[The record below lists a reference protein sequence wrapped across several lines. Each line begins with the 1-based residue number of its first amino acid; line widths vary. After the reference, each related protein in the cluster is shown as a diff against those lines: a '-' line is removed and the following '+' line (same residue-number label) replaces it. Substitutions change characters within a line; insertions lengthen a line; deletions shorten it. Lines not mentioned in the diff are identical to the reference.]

1 MPKKG
6 GKGGKDDKGK
16 GKGKGKDEPPD
27 VSVQVCR
34 AHACS
39 ALVPPE
45 TGLLVLTTDIHVGVT
60 VRR

>member
-16 GKGKGKDEPPD
+16 GKGKDEPPD

-34 AHACS
+34 VSWCCA
-39 ALVPPE
+39 
-45 TGLLVLTTDIHVGVT
+45 
-60 VRR
+60 